1 MAMQTKYADYNFK
14 KDVKKAID
22 KLGFVTPTPIQH
34 EVFPAAL
41 KGENVIGQAPTG
53 TGKTHAFLIPIFE
66 KLDVTRDEV
75 QAVIIAP
82 TRELAEQITLRAR
95 ELARFSHQDV
105 RILLAIGG
113 TDRDRLVNKL
123 KNQEGQENLQPQL
136 VIGTPGRIQDIVVK
150 EKVLKIYTAKT
161 MVVDEVDMIFDT
173 GFLEAVDELAS
184 ICVNA
189 QLLVFSATI
198 PAQLSDFIQKYLSG
212 AKSFRITPKQ
222 ATPIKIEHVLVP
234 VRRKER
240 SAILL
245 DVIANINPYL
255 AMVFANTR
263 KSASEVAT
271 FLREQGYKVGELH
284 GDLNP
289 RERRQMLRRVRNLE
303 FQYVVASDIAARGID
318 IDGVSHVINYE
329 VPKDLDFYIHRSG
342 RTARVDNQGI
352 VYTLVEPAEEPLVQ
366 KLRDRG
372 VEFTYQEVN
381 SVGEWKVI
389 SRQRR
394 ESRGLTAKNEKETK
408 IQNLAAPKVK
418 GKKVKPGYKAKRKR
432 LADEALKKSRRQ
444 EARQAG
450 RQDRKAKA
458 KAHQGLY

>member
-1 MAMQTKYADYNFK
+1 
-14 KDVKKAID
+14 
-22 KLGFVTPTPIQH
+22 
-34 EVFPAAL
+34 
-41 KGENVIGQAPTG
+41 
-53 TGKTHAFLIPIFE
+53 
-66 KLDVTRDEV
+66 
-75 QAVIIAP
+75 
-82 TRELAEQITLRAR
+82 
-95 ELARFSHQDV
+95 
-105 RILLAIGG
+105 
-113 TDRDRLVNKL
+113 
-123 KNQEGQENLQPQL
+123 
-136 VIGTPGRIQDIVVK
+136 
-150 EKVLKIYTAKT
+150 
-161 MVVDEVDMIFDT
+161 
-173 GFLEAVDELAS
+173 
-184 ICVNA
+184 
-189 QLLVFSATI
+189 
-198 PAQLSDFIQKYLSG
+198 
-212 AKSFRITPKQ
+212 
-222 ATPIKIEHVLVP
+222 
-234 VRRKER
+234 
-240 SAILL
+240 
-245 DVIANINPYL
+245 
-255 AMVFANTR
+255 
-263 KSASEVAT
+263 
-271 FLREQGYKVGELH
+271 
-284 GDLNP
+284 
-289 RERRQMLRRVRNLE
+289 E

-381 SVGEWKVI
+381 SAGEWKVI

>member
-1 MAMQTKYADYNFK
+1 M
-14 KDVKKAID
+14 
-22 KLGFVTPTPIQH
+22 
-34 EVFPAAL
+34 
-41 KGENVIGQAPTG
+41 
-53 TGKTHAFLIPIFE
+53 
-66 KLDVTRDEV
+66 
-75 QAVIIAP
+75 
-82 TRELAEQITLRAR
+82 
-95 ELARFSHQDV
+95 
-105 RILLAIGG
+105 
-113 TDRDRLVNKL
+113 
-123 KNQEGQENLQPQL
+123 
-136 VIGTPGRIQDIVVK
+136 
-150 EKVLKIYTAKT
+150 
-161 MVVDEVDMIFDT
+161 
-173 GFLEAVDELAS
+173 
-184 ICVNA
+184 CVNA

-240 SAILL
+240 SAILI
-245 DVIANINPYL
+245 DVITHINPYL

-263 KSASEVAT
+263 KSASEIAT
-271 FLREQGYKVGELH
+271 FLREKGYKVGELH

-289 RERRQMLRRVRNLE
+289 RERRQMLRRVRTLE

-318 IDGVSHVINYE
+318 IDGVSHIINYE

-381 SVGEWKVI
+381 ANGEWKII

-408 IQNLAAPKVK
+408 IQNLAAPKTK
-418 GKKVKPGYKAKRKR
+418 GKKVKPGYKVKRKR
-432 LADEALKKSRRQ
+432 LSDEALKKSRRQ
-444 EARQAG
+444 EVRQAG
-450 RQDRKAKA
+450 RQERKSKA